1 MTISCKTS
9 RRIPLASLLLLA
21 AAGGAEARDFLLHN
35 ESNAVV
41 DKVYARPADPSMQ
54 GEMYGDFRLDGGG
67 VAPGSSSQ
75 FQVSEEFCQYDLL
88 VTFDGAGSPVEALAA
103 DLCWHPHVIVGPDY
117 ISLM

>member
-9 RRIPLASLLLLA
+9 RRLGLASLLILA
-21 AAGGAEARDFLLHN
+21 GVASAEARDVLLHN
-35 ESNAVV
+35 ESHAVV
-41 DKVYARPADPSMQ
+41 DKVYARPADPLLRE
-54 GEMYGDFRLDGGG
+54 EMYGNFRLDGGR
-67 VAPGSSSQ
+67 VAPGASSP

-88 VTFDGAGSPVEALAA
+88 VTFDGGLEPIETLAA